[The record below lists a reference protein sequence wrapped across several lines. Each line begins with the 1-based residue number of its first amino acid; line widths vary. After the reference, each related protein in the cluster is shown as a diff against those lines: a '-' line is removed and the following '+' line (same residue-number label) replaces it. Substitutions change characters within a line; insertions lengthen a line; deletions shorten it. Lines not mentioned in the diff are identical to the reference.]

1 MSKADEMFKE
11 LGYKKID
18 NHPEEDEQKIEP
30 NKWVTQD
37 CRVIE
42 YTQSDT
48 INEEFYTLYI
58 RFHIQG
64 KRVEIGANKRPKEI
78 RTMSLRLP
86 AIFNAKEI
94 EAINEKA
101 KELGWLDERSR

>member
-1 MSKADEMFKE
+1 MSEADKLFEE
-11 LGYKKID
+11 LGYKKFD

-30 NKWVTQD
+30 NKWITQD

-48 INEEFYTLYI
+48 INGEFYTLYI
-58 RFHIQG
+58 RFHMQG
-64 KRVEIGANKRPKEI
+64 KRVEIGANKAPKEI

-86 AIFNAKEI
+86 AVFDAKEI
-94 EAINEKA
+94 EAINEKI
-101 KELGWLDERSR
+101 KELGWLDE